1 MKSNTSPVQY
11 PLPYRAVDGCLF
23 VEKANK
29 NGIVTK
35 KLCNF
40 LPYLKCDINV
50 DDGVEQ
56 TRTFR
61 IAGIHESGR
70 LLPEIEVTVKEFGKM
85 DWVLERWGAECI
97 IEPGNSNRENICC
110 AILKTVENAEK
121 RTCTEPQA
129 GNRLTAS
136 GNIFCRMTEN
146 TTSGCSESSGITR
159 WQTIGRI
166 RI

>member
-1 MKSNTSPVQY
+1 MSNSSTSPVQY
-11 PLPYRAVDGCLF
+11 PLPYKAVDGCLF

-29 NGIVTK
+29 NGTTTK

-61 IAGIHESGR
+61 IAGVHESGR

-85 DWVLERWGAECI
+85 DWVLERWGAECV

-110 AILKTVENAEK
+110 AILKTVGNAEK
-121 RTCTEPQA
+121 KNVYRTTGWQLIDGKWEYLLPND
-129 GNRLTAS
+129 GKHDVRLF
-136 GNIFCRMTEN
+136 GKLRH
-146 TTSGCSESSGITR
+146 
-159 WQTIGRI
+159 
-166 RI
+166 

>member
-1 MKSNTSPVQY
+1 MSNSSTSPVQY
-11 PLPYRAVDGCLF
+11 PLPYKAVDGCLF

-29 NGIVTK
+29 NGTTTK

-40 LPYLKCDINV
+40 LPYLKYDINV

-85 DWVLERWGAECI
+85 DWVLERWGAECV

-110 AILKTVENAEK
+110 AILKTVGNAEK
-121 RTCTEPQA
+121 
-129 GNRLTAS
+129 
-136 GNIFCRMTEN
+136 
-146 TTSGCSESSGITR
+146 
-159 WQTIGRI
+159 
-166 RI
+166 